1 MKASPIAYFNSN
13 DGTGMFAY
21 GESASIQLSRGINQV
36 QAFIDEHEGNFL
48 IGCVSYDVKNEIFD
62 LQSMNKDAVNFPS
75 LLFWKPSVVYSISE
89 KGIHQVQGHRSK
101 EAEVYLA
108 AFLDKEQEK
117 CAPLGSTFQATISKD
132 EYLEKIKK
140 IQDQIQYGNSYEV
153 NFCQTFTAEN
163 CEIED
168 AEKLYFKLNSI
179 TKAPFSVYLS
189 WNEFNVLCGSP
200 ERYIQKKG
208 DQLLSQPIKGT
219 APRHTNV
226 EMDEQL
232 KTTLKNSQKER
243 AENTMIVD
251 LVRNDLARLAKK
263 NSVKVPE
270 FCTIYSFETV
280 HQLISTVSCELKE
293 KTTFTDCLKATFPMG
308 SMTGAPKLR
317 TMEIIEELE
326 DFQRGLYAGSIGY
339 IAPNGDFDF
348 NVVIRSLLYNQTLK
362 TASLSVGGA
371 ITIQSNPEEEYEECL
386 VKIQRIMD
394 GLNE

>member
-13 DGTGMFAY
+13 NGTGMFAY
-21 GESASIQLSRGINQV
+21 GEFASIELSKGIDQV
-36 QAFIDEHEGNFL
+36 QAFIDEHKGNYL

-62 LQSMNKDAVNFPS
+62 LQSMNNDAINFPS
-75 LLFWKPSVVYSISE
+75 LLFWKPLVVYSITE
-89 KGIHQVQGHRSK
+89 KGIHQVQGNRSK
-101 EAEVYLA
+101 EAEVTLA
-108 AFLDKEQEK
+108 EFLAKEQEK
-117 CAPLGSTFQATISKD
+117 CVPLGSVFQATISKD
-132 EYLEKIKK
+132 EYLEKINK
-140 IQDQIQYGNSYEV
+140 IQEQIQYGNSYEV
-153 NFCQTFTAEN
+153 NFCQTFLAEN
-163 CEIED
+163 CAIED
-168 AEKLYFKLNSI
+168 PEQLYFKLNAI

-208 DQLLSQPIKGT
+208 NQLRSQPIKGT
-219 APRHTNV
+219 APRHTN
-226 EMDEQL
+226 EQL
-232 KTTLKNSQKER
+232 DKELINTLQTSSKER

-251 LVRNDLARLAKK
+251 LVRNDLARIAQKD
-263 NSVKVPE
+263 SVEVTE
-270 FCTIYSFETV
+270 FCGVHSFATV
-280 HQLISTVSCELKE
+280 HQLISTVTCELKE
-293 KTTFTDCLKATFPMG
+293 NTTFTDCLKATFPMG

-326 DFQRGLYAGSIGY
+326 NFQRGLYSGSIGY

>member
-1 MKASPIAYFNSN
+1 MDVAPIAYFNSN

-21 GESASIQLSRGINQV
+21 GKESYIELSKGLADVQL
-36 QAFIDEHEGNFL
+36 FIDQHAGNYVF
-48 IGCVSYDVKNEIFD
+48 GCLSYDLKNELYD
-62 LQSMNKDAVNFPS
+62 LESTNTDEVNFPT
-75 LLFWKPSVVYSISE
+75 LLFWKPLVVYAITK
-89 KGIHQVQGHRSK
+89 KGILQVQGNRSK
-101 EAEVYLA
+101 EAESHLY
-108 AFLDKEQEK
+108 AFLAKETSDCDPLTSVFEPRISKEQ
-117 CAPLGSTFQATISKD
+117 
-132 EYLEKIKK
+132 YLENVLK
-140 IQDQIQYGNSYEV
+140 IQEQIQYGNSYEV
-153 NFCQTFTAEN
+153 NFCQTFTAVN

-168 AEKLYFKLNSI
+168 AEQLYFNLNTI
-179 TKAPFSVYLS
+179 TKAPFSAYIA

-208 DQLLSQPIKGT
+208 KQLLSQPIKGT
-219 APRHTNV
+219 APRNA
-226 EMDEQL
+226 DEEL
-232 KTTLKNSQKER
+232 DKALINTLQTSTKER

-251 LVRNDLARLAKK
+251 LVRNDLARIAQKD
-263 NSVKVPE
+263 SVEVTE
-270 FCTIYSFETV
+270 FCGVHSFATV
-280 HQLISTVSCELKE
+280 HQLISTVTCELKE
-293 KTTFTDCLKATFPMG
+293 NTSFTDCLKATFPMG

-317 TMEIIEELE
+317 TMEIIEKHEN
-326 DFQRGLYAGSIGY
+326 FKRGLYAGSIGY